1 MKWILPLLLLFTASC
16 ALLKGYKK
24 DDFYYTTSPQQDQ
37 RLPLLIPRGALK
49 EEIKQEPDG
58 SKVQTYHYGNGT
70 VLYIAYNTDTTWQYQ
85 LIAEEKNIPELHPLG
100 GLMYKGITEDRRYWR
115 EIRIDSLRMGYVNV
129 PYDLE
134 IRFDSALNYASR
146 RIPALI
152 PSGRL

>member
-24 DDFYYTTSPQQDQ
+24 DEFYYTAAPQQNQ
-37 RLPLLIPRGALK
+37 CLPLLIPRGALK

-85 LIAEEKNIPELHPLG
+85 PIAPEENVPLLHPLG
-100 GLMYKGITEDRRYWR
+100 GIMYKGITKDLLYWR

-134 IRFDSALNYASR
+134 IRFDSALNYASMR
-146 RIPALI
+146 VPARIQ
-152 PSGRL
+152 SGRL